1 MFAFFKRFSSFMLI
15 NSLAMKLS
23 ICFLIFFLPFFV
35 QAQNITTIAGNGTQ
49 GYSGDNGPATM
60 AQMYAPRDVAIDDS
74 GNIYIADYLNRCI
87 RKVNSL
93 GIITT
98 IAGGGNTNSDNIPAT
113 DASIYLMQIAVDKKG
128 NLFIADVS
136 SNRIRKVDTYGII
149 HTIAGT
155 TMPGY
160 NGDGILATSAMLS
173 LPSGVAVDRIGRIY
187 ICDESNFRIRMIDTS
202 GIIHTI
208 AGTGVLGY
216 SGDNGPATNAMLS
229 GPGKIV
235 VDEIGN
241 VYYTDGQTLV
251 RKVDTLGIITTIA
264 GYYTLGYSGDGGP
277 ATAAILSGGEG
288 IALDRNKNIYIS
300 DCSYGVVRVID
311 SFGIINTIA
320 GHLMTTAL
328 GDGGP
333 ATSASL
339 RSPFGVAVDTSGNLF
354 IADYGHNR
362 IRKVYKHTD
371 NVLEVNKPINLQITP
386 NPNNGL
392 CYISFNTKQQFL
404 DISVSDMLGRI
415 VKQVHY
421 KNTDK
426 VEMSIEGPN
435 GVYLVKINLENGTYN
450 NVIEIKK

>member
-1 MFAFFKRFSSFMLI
+1 MT
-15 NSLAMKLS
+15 MKKYLF
-23 ICFLIFFLPFFV
+23 ILLLLPFLTH
-35 QAQNITTIAGNGTQ
+35 AQNITTIAGNGIQ
-49 GYSGDNGPATM
+49 GYSGDNGPATA
-60 AQMYAPRDVAIDDS
+60 AQLDAPRDVAVDDS
-74 GNIYIADYLNRCI
+74 GNVYIADYLNRCV
-87 RKVNSL
+87 RKVNSS

-98 IAGGGNTNSDNIPAT
+98 IAGGGTTNSDNIPAT

-128 NLFIADVS
+128 DLFIADVS

-187 ICDESNFRIRMIDTS
+187 ICDESNYRIRMIDTS

-371 NVLEVNKPINLQITP
+371 NVLEVNKPIDLQITP
-386 NPNNGL
+386 NPNNGHF
-392 CYISFNTKQQFL
+392 YILFNTKQLFV
-404 DISVSDMLGRI
+404 DISILDMNGRI
-415 VKQVHY
+415 IKNVHDI
-421 KNTDK
+421 NTNK
-426 VEMSIEGPN
+426 VELSIEESD
-435 GVYLVKINLENGTYN
+435 GVYMVKTKLENGTYN